1 MAPPGSSDAEPS
13 AQPRSGKKFA
23 GLAGLALGKVMSLID
38 VGRLVIELPSGA
50 RLERAGANSGP
61 QAEVKLNNWR
71 ALRRLMV
78 GGDVGVATAYFDD
91 DWSSA
96 DLTAL
101 FELASLNGVR
111 FMDALQGSVPFRML
125 NWVAHRARANT
136 RRGSRRNIEAHY
148 DLGNEFYR
156 LWLDAKMIYSS
167 AIFGSAS
174 ATLEQAQETKLQ
186 RIVDRLQLAGEDSVL
201 EIGCGWGGLATAIAQ
216 RSAARVTG
224 VTISPAQLDRAR
236 ALVQEKALED
246 RVDLRLQDYRDVEG
260 RFDRIVSVE
269 MVEAVGREYLPRYF
283 DTIRERLKPGG
294 LCVLQAITI
303 AEDRFADYCRRP
315 DFIQRYIFPGGFL
328 PSKTFLRETIERAG
342 LKLTAVENFGGSY
355 ALTLNEWRRRFLAAF
370 WPPGQRSRDSASGH
384 RSSGCGN
391 ITCAIARPGF
401 DRARSMWASIRLLM
415 STAQPH

>member
-186 RIVDRLQLAGEDSVL
+186 RIVERQQLPGAD
-201 EIGCGWGGLATAIAQ
+201 
-216 RSAARVTG
+216 
-224 VTISPAQLDRAR
+224 
-236 ALVQEKALED
+236 
-246 RVDLRLQDYRDVEG
+246 
-260 RFDRIVSVE
+260 
-269 MVEAVGREYLPRYF
+269 LPR
-283 DTIRERLKPGG
+283 RSPSA
-294 LCVLQAITI
+294 V
-303 AEDRFADYCRRP
+303 RR
-315 DFIQRYIFPGGFL
+315 
-328 PSKTFLRETIERAG
+328 A
-342 LKLTAVENFGGSY
+342 
-355 ALTLNEWRRRFLAAF
+355 
-370 WPPGQRSRDSASGH
+370 
-384 RSSGCGN
+384 
-391 ITCAIARPGF
+391 
-401 DRARSMWASIRLLM
+401 
-415 STAQPH
+415 